1 MDRKL
6 VKQSKKLSW
15 LLRHAGPS
23 EGLDMDSAGWVPV
36 GQVLDRLHMS
46 KARLQEIVRTNNKR
60 RLQIVDGKIRACQ
73 GHSTDCR
80 AVTVEGLEASWK
92 PLPSDG
98 PIWHGTRVDVLEAIA
113 REGIRPIART
123 HVHCAPALK
132 SVVGKRAQV
141 AVMLELSVPRLREAG
156 FEVFEAPNG
165 VVLVRHVPP
174 GCIVGINAMSKR
186 ARALKPQLDAL
197 FGI

>member
-1 MDRKL
+1 MDP
-6 VKQSKKLSW
+6 
-15 LLRHAGPS
+15 G
-23 EGLDMDSAGWVPV
+23 
-36 GQVLDRLHMS
+36 
-46 KARLQEIVRTNNKR
+46 RLQQIVRTNNKR
-60 RLQIVDGKIRACQ
+60 RLQVSDGRIRACQ
-73 GHSTDCR
+73 GHSLDCH

-92 PLPSDG
+92 PLAGEG
-98 PIWHGTRVDVLEAIA
+98 PIWHGTRVDVVEAVA
-113 REGIRPIART
+113 REGIRPIKRT

-174 GCIVGINAMSKR
+174 GCIVGLKALSR
-186 ARALKPQLDAL
+186 TARAMESDLKGLL
-197 FGI
+197 GL